1 MKLTIKEIAEM
12 AGVSITTV
20 SQILNHKGGRF
31 SEQTRKKVMDI
42 VEEYQYKP
50 DFFASNLI
58 NRHSKTIGM
67 IVPDVT
73 DFFFSKVIEGVESY
87 LNPLGYMILLCNSKH
102 DAAKEVQ
109 YLDELVHRSVD
120 GIILA
125 TPFKLPEDK
134 SLNSGYFARTP
145 VILVDRGLNERENG
159 RLIVKEF
166 EGVYQAISELIK
178 LGHRHIGLLKEAGGY
193 YQLTERMVAY
203 YQALK
208 DNDIPIR
215 EEYIAGGDLTIT
227 GGYEAAEKVLTN
239 SKISAIFCGNDE
251 MAIGCYQAIH
261 KLGKRIPE
269 DISVIGFDGLE
280 ISQYLVPPL
289 TTIYQPSFDIGSY
302 AAKFLVDK
310 IDFPNSKVPNK
321 IFDTQ
326 FVIRDSIKEANDNR
340 AGKKKTVD

>member
-20 SQILNHKGGRF
+20 SQILNNKGSRF
-31 SEQTRKKVMDI
+31 SEQTRKKVLDI

-73 DFFFSKVIEGVESY
+73 DFFFSKIIEGVESY

-102 DAAKEVQ
+102 SQEKELQ
-109 YLDELVHRSVD
+109 YIDELIHRSVD

-125 TPFKLPEDK
+125 TPNILPKEKAVD
-134 SLNSGYFARTP
+134 SDCFANTP
-145 VILVDRGLNERENG
+145 LVLVDRGINERKTG
-159 RLIVKEF
+159 RLIIKEY
-166 EGVYQAISELIK
+166 EGTYQAISKLIQ
-178 LGHRHIGLLKEAGGY
+178 LGHKNIGLLKETVGY
-193 YQLTERMVAY
+193 YQLTERMTAY
-203 YQALK
+203 YHVMK
-208 DNDIPIR
+208 DHGIKVN
-215 EEYIAGGDLTIT
+215 ENFIADGSLTIA
-227 GGYEAAEKVLTN
+227 GGYEAAKKVLVNDEIT
-239 SKISAIFCGNDE
+239 AIFCGNDE

-261 KLGKRIPE
+261 EAGKKVPD

-280 ISQYLVPPL
+280 IAKFLVPSL
-289 TTIYQPSFDIGSY
+289 TTIYQPSFDIGFY

-310 IDFPNSKVPNK
+310 IDFPSSKVPNK
-321 IFDTQ
+321 VFETK
-326 FVIRDSIKEANDNR
+326 VILRESISAPPPVR
-340 AGKKKTVD
+340 ARNS